1 MVNPR
6 EFGVNPDDLSRKL
19 ASWLIGP
26 GERFRSNHAQLAVEH
41 GRFTDR
47 ELAYLVTVA
56 ADSLL
61 QKGAQA

>member
-1 MVNPR
+1 MVDPK
-6 EFGVNPDDLSRKL
+6 EFGVDPADLSRKL

-26 GERFRSNHAQLAVEH
+26 GQRFRSSHAQLAVER
-41 GRFTDR
+41 GRFTDG

-61 QKGAQA
+61 QKGVQA